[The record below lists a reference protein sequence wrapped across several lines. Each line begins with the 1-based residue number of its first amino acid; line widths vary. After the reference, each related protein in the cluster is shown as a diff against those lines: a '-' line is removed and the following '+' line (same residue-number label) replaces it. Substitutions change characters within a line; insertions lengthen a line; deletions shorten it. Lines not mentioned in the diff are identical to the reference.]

1 MPMPYYN
8 QFNPNNYQN
17 YYNQQFQPQIP
28 GNVPANNIIQVSS
41 PNDVETWAIAP
52 GNALTFYIAS
62 NPPMI
67 ATKTKSQ
74 NPLEAP
80 VTKYYDLTERSAK
93 PAEAPKAPGVEYAT
107 KDDIKALRAEL
118 EALKQHSAFP
128 EDET

>member
-17 YYNQQFQPQIP
+17 YYNQQYQPQIP
-28 GNVPANNIIQVSS
+28 GNIPANNIIQVAS

-52 GNALTFYIAS
+52 GNALTFYVAS
-62 NPPMI
+62 NTPMI

-93 PAEAPKAPGVEYAT
+93 PAEAPKAPAVEYAT
-107 KDDIKALRAEL
+107 KDDIKALRAEI
-118 EALKQHSAFP
+118 
-128 EDET
+128 

>member
-67 ATKTKSQ
+67 ATKTKSN

-80 VTKYYDLTERSAK
+80 VTKYYDLIERSVK
-93 PAEAPKAPGVEYAT
+93 PAEATKAPGVEYAA
-107 KDDIKALRAEL
+107 KEDIKALRAEL
-118 EALKQHSAFP
+118 EALKQHSVFP

>member
-1 MPMPYYN
+1 MPYYN

-17 YYNQQFQPQIP
+17 YYNQQYQPQI
-28 GNVPANNIIQVSS
+28 PANNIIQVAS

-52 GNALTFYIAS
+52 GNALTFYVAS

-93 PAEAPKAPGVEYAT
+93 PAEAPKAPAVEYAT
-107 KDDIKALRAEL
+107 KDDIKALRAEI
-118 EALKQHSAFP
+118 EALKQHSALP
-128 EDET
+128 EDNV